1 MRALDEMIGDGVDR
15 EMTTAALRNFYLTS
29 SEFVSGKKINKI
41 PSTFIASK
49 NADHF
54 ILSRFRDGFTYSV
67 DSYSLNDTFY
77 ERVVIKVAPAKPSNS
92 SPILTL
98 FLVPSACNN

>member
-15 EMTTAALRNFYLTS
+15 SISTAALRNFYLTS

-49 NADHF
+49 SGDHF
-54 ILSRFRDGFTYSV
+54 ILSRSRDGFIYSV
-67 DSYSLNDTFY
+67 DSYSLNESFY
-77 ERVVIKVAPAKPSNS
+77 ERVVIKVAEAKPSNS

-98 FLVPSACNN
+98 FLVPSTCQK